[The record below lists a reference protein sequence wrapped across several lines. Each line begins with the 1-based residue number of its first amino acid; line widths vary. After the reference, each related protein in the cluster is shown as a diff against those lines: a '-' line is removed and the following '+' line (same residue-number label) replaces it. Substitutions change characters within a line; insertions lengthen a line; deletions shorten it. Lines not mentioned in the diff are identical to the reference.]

1 LRGGT
6 VDSFGDHRIAM
17 AFAIAGL
24 FAEDSVVIKNP
35 GCAAVSFPSFY
46 ELLDLVKQA

>member
-1 LRGGT
+1 

-24 FAEDSVVIKNP
+24 LAEGETEIE
-35 GCAAVSFPSFY
+35 GAECAAVSFPDFFE
-46 ELLDLVKQA
+46 ELNNVAVCE